1 MTLGEAIEKRN
12 YYLRCLDEVVAII
25 KQSSVAND
33 EYTDTENKK
42 RVNKLFKLFSEH
54 YAMYQKFKLLV
65 SRSESTIM
73 LPLEDGV
80 EVSIRD
86 AKAVRES
93 MEVRYNCYRNILDT
107 LVSNSGSSVCVDI
120 DEFSNILLNYH
131 DELFGINT
139 KIDSAAWRSEV

>member
-12 YYLRCLDEVVAII
+12 YYLRCLNEVVDII

-33 EYTDTENKK
+33 KYADTENKE

-93 MEVRYNCYRNILDT
+93 MEVRYNCYRDILDT
-107 LVSNSGSSVCVDI
+107 LVSNSNSSVCVDI
-120 DEFSNILLNYH
+120 DEFSSILLNYH

-139 KIDSAAWRSEV
+139 KIDKAAWESEV